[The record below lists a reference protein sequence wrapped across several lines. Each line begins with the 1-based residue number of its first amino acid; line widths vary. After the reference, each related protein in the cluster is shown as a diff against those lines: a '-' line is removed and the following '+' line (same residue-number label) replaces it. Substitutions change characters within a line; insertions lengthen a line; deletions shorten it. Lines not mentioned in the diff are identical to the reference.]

1 MTLEQFMTS
10 KLAGGKKVIPALTKH
25 FKVTEACLYHWRRGV
40 SLPRAP
46 QMVQIVQMSGGKV
59 TYKEMIETFV
69 ANSRKKPAKK
79 KAVAAPPTKK
89 KKVFAPNQF

>member
-10 KLAGGKKVIPALTKH
+10 KLVGGQKVIPSLTKH
-25 FKVTEACLYHWRRGV
+25 FNVTEACLYHWKRGV

-46 QMVQIVQMSGGKV
+46 QMVQIVKMSQGKV

-69 ANSRKKPAKK
+69 ANRAKRPAKK
-79 KAVAAPPTKK
+79 LPTKK
-89 KKVFAPNQF
+89 KKPAKVYAPNQF